1 MHTAWLNL
9 NRYSAWLIQSP
20 YKSNMLSMGA
30 VMLVGDATAQRMEG
44 QDYNKVRGAV
54 MVSWCGCFYSPF
66 FVKYWGVLN
75 RVLPKPVC
83 SLLSLS
89 QYLPAS

>member
-1 MHTAWLNL
+1 
-9 NRYSAWLIQSP
+9 
-20 YKSNMLSMGA
+20 MGA

-75 RVLPKPVC
+75 RLLPKPVR
-83 SLLSLS
+83 SLLSLIQS
-89 QYLPAS
+89 FSSPSASINNE